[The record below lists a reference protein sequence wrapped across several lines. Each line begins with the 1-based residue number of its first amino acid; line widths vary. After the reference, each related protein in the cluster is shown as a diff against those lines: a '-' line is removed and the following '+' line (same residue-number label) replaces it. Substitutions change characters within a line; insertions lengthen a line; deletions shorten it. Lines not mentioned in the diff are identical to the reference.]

1 MAKKE
6 RHSLTRLTASLWS
19 EIQAERKVTPQGGTA
34 DHTRE
39 TYLGGEEVRAKGW
52 SGGKGRGRGRGRD
65 RERYNRAEAPF
76 ARCSGTTTLRHI
88 DFTGSLALTL
98 GRPVH

>member
-39 TYLGGEEVRAKGW
+39 TYLGGEEVRAKGVVGW
-52 SGGKGRGRGRGRD
+52 QREGQGGEGEGQREVQQSRG
-65 RERYNRAEAPF
+65 
-76 ARCSGTTTLRHI
+76 TLR
-88 DFTGSLALTL
+88 TL
-98 GRPVH
+98 